1 MRKNL
6 RRLLPLLALVVLLAT
21 AMSVTAFAAGDPTEE
36 AGTKMIE
43 CPDCGGSTACMECYG
58 LDPECAACGGSNV
71 CATCGGTGYVESPSH
86 FFNTALSLLPPV
98 IAIALALITKE
109 VYSSLFIGIV
119 VGGLLYSNFS
129 FEGTVLHV
137 FESGIVSVLSDS
149 YNVGILVFLVILGAM
164 VCLMNKAG
172 GSAAFGRWAQGHI
185 KSRVGA
191 QLATIVLG
199 CLIFID
205 DYFNCLTVGSVM
217 RPVTDKY
224 KVSRAKL
231 AYIIDATA
239 APICIIAPISS
250 WAAAVGSNLKATGA
264 FESDFAAFIATIP
277 YNFYALFSLI
287 MVLMVCLAD
296 FDFGP
301 MRKAELRAQQ
311 GELGNVDA
319 EQAEMGASAKGHLM
333 DMLVPIGSLIVFA
346 VLALLYSGGYWG
358 SDPAYHTLA
367 AAFGNCSASK
377 ALVWASFGAITVAF
391 FMFVPR
397 GLMSLKAFMD
407 CAGEG
412 MKAMMPANT
421 ILVLAWAISGVC
433 RDLLQT
439 PLFVKTLVA
448 DGGISGGLLPAI
460 IFVVAGFLSF
470 STGTA
475 WGTFG
480 ILIPIVVP
488 VAQAVDPNLVL
499 ICLSAT
505 LAGSVFGD
513 HCSPISDTTILSS
526 AGAGCAHLEHVS
538 TQMLY
543 ACVVAASSA
552 VGYTVSGFM
561 HGSLL
566 PGFAS
571 GLIFMVVTMLVLR
584 QRNRQKDAAQA

>member
-1 MRKNL
+1 MEKKGTKIAYFIAL
-6 RRLLPLLALVVLLAT
+6 AIVVIALVIAKVTNDGSGFIAT
-21 AMSVTAFAAGDPTEE
+21 GW
-36 AGTKMIE
+36 
-43 CPDCGGSTACMECYG
+43 
-58 LDPECAACGGSNV
+58 
-71 CATCGGTGYVESPSH
+71 
-86 FFNTALSLLPPV
+86 ALFPPV
-98 IAIALALITKE
+98 VAIALALISKE
-109 VYSSLFIGIV
+109 VYSSLFLGCLAGALLLANFQPWQMV
-119 VGGLLYSNFS
+119 VNFVGAG
-129 FEGTVLHV
+129 EG
-137 FESGIVSVLSDS
+137 
-149 YNVGILVFLVILGAM
+149 VGMINAIDISILIFLVMLGVM
-164 VCLMNKAG
+164 VDLMNKAG
-172 GSAAFGRWAQGHI
+172 GSAAFGRWAS
-185 KSRVGA
+185 KAVKTRCGA
-191 QLATIVLG
+191 QLMTMLLG
-199 CLIFID
+199 VLIFID
-205 DYFNCLTVGSVM
+205 DYFNCLTVGAVM
-217 RPVTDKY
+217 RPVTESHKI
-224 KVSRAKL
+224 SRAKL

-264 FESDFAAFIATIP
+264 FESDFAAFVATIP
-277 YNFYALFSLI
+277 YNFYALFSII
-287 MVLMVCLAD
+287 MVVMVCLGN

-319 EQAEMGASAKGHLM
+319 EQAELGTSAKGSLI
-333 DMLVPIGSLIVFA
+333 DMLLPIGSLIFFA
-346 VLALLYSGGYWG
+346 VVALLYSGGYWG

-367 AAFGNCSASK
+367 AAFGNSSASK

-391 FMFVPR
+391 FLFVPR
-397 GLMSLKAFMD
+397 GLMSLKSFMD

-421 ILVLAWAISGVC
+421 ILVLAWTISGVC

-439 PLFVKTLVA
+439 PLFVKTMVA

-499 ICLSAT
+499 VCLSAT

-543 ACVVAASSA
+543 ACVVAASST
-552 VGYTVSGFM
+552 VGYVVSGLT

-584 QRNRQKDAAQA
+584 QRNKQKDAAQA